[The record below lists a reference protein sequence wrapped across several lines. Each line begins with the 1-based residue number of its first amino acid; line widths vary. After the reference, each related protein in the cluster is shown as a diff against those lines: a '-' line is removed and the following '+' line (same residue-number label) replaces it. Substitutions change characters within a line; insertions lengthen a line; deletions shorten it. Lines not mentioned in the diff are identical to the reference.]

1 MVTTKLP
8 PVKIFSSHPSV
19 SKASSRAAGD
29 RSAGFTLI
37 ELLTVIAIIGILAAI
52 IIPVTGAVRESART
66 AKCGATQRQIALAI
80 ILYASSNRETLP
92 GPVNRDISAPPS
104 DTVLPSNIR
113 TLRDFIQPYMGDKS
127 DGFWMCP
134 SNAAAAE
141 ANNDDTQ
148 RFVYFLN
155 NGNTIQP
162 GRPFGN
168 PTTGARPTQLG
179 KITTAR
185 TAVSTSMP
193 LSRIWMLADI
203 DSRNFGSGSPSL
215 VGKTVP
221 PPHKDGRNYAFF
233 DGHVEYQKIGAST
246 GAGGFL
252 LSPVGVPDDPL

>member
-1 MVTTKLP
+1 MNIPSYPPSLSRPSNRIAANRLP
-8 PVKIFSSHPSV
+8 
-19 SKASSRAAGD
+19 
-29 RSAGFTLI
+29 GFTLI

-66 AKCGATQRQIALAI
+66 AKCGSTQRQIALAI
-80 ILYASSNRETLP
+80 LLYAGSNRETLP
-92 GPVNRDISAPPS
+92 GPVNRDISAPPPGTALS
-104 DTVLPSNIR
+104 ANTV

-127 DGFWMCP
+127 DGFWVCP
-134 SNAAAAE
+134 SNSAAAD
-141 ANNDDTQ
+141 ANNDPTQ

-168 PTTGARPTQLG
+168 PTTGAKPTQLG

-215 VGKTVP
+215 AGKKVP